1 MLSTDEFWAI
11 YGFGAKVYDA
21 TGRRLLHVTACNP
34 ETGEVIR
41 ADDTWL
47 TGAWIRALLAMRGN
61 RPRYLGKFTP
71 PGELLTRHGFWPA
84 PLMVVPK
91 PSHDPF
97 IEMLVSTHQQMTE
110 ASEQILRITSHDVL

>member
-1 MLSTDEFWAI
+1 MNQDAAVSMLSPDEFWAI

-21 TGRRLLHVTACNP
+21 TGRRLRHVTACNL

-41 ADDTWL
+41 FDDTWL

-84 PLMVVPK
+84 PLRVEGGRP
-91 PSHDPF
+91 
-97 IEMLVSTHQQMTE
+97 
-110 ASEQILRITSHDVL
+110 